1 MSVAVVPVSLQ
12 VLISGSRSSITSRPV
27 RSVDRLLRFAGDA
40 LAVSDLSFLT
50 LSLDLGITDVDLS
63 RSAGLR
69 CIRLS
74 SLLIEVSTDEVR
86 GPLSS
91 LTLFVVTRTLSRVF
105 VVILS
110 SPPLEY
116 LLVSVD
122 RDSLRLCP

>member
-1 MSVAVVPVSLQ
+1 MSVAVVLIFLQ
-12 VLISGSRSSITSRPV
+12 FLISGSRSTITSRPV

-69 CIRLS
+69 CIRSS
-74 SLLIEVSTDEVR
+74 SLFIEVSTGEVS

-91 LTLFVVTRTLSRVF
+91 LALSVVTRTLSWVF
-105 VVILS
+105 SVILS
-110 SPPLEY
+110 
-116 LLVSVD
+116 
-122 RDSLRLCP
+122 